1 MAVDTFLLLKL
12 VHVSAVIVAVGAN
25 VSYAYWLR
33 RAGSDRERLVDAI
46 NGIRGLDRRVANP
59 AYVVVLLTGLAM
71 ATTGPYTFDL
81 LWIRAAL
88 GLYVFI
94 VIFGIGIY
102 APTMRRQL
110 AEAERDPAS
119 PGYRTAARRSS
130 LFGLLA
136 VGIVGVILVLMVTKP
151 T

>member
-1 MAVDTFLLLKL
+1 MTTTFLVLK
-12 VHVSAVIVAVGAN
+12 VIHIAAVIVAVGAN

-33 RAGSDRERLVDAI
+33 RAGSDRERLLDTI
-46 NGIRGLDRRVANP
+46 HGIRGLDRRVANP
-59 AYVVVLLTGLAM
+59 AYIVVLLTGLAM
-71 ATTGPYTFDL
+71 VAKGTFTFDL

-102 APTMRRQL
+102 APTIRRQL
-110 AEAERDPAS
+110 AEAERDPTSAT
-119 PGYRTAARRSS
+119 YRAAARRSS
-130 LFGLLA
+130 AFGLLA
-136 VGIVGVILVLMVTKP
+136 IGLVATILILMVAKP

>member
-1 MAVDTFLLLKL
+1 VTGFLILKL
-12 VHVSAVIVAVGAN
+12 IHVAAAIVAVGAN

-33 RAGSDRERLVDAI
+33 RAGTDRERLVDAI
-46 NGIRGLDRRVANP
+46 QGIRGLDRRIANP
-59 AYVVVLLTGLAM
+59 AYIVVLLTGLVM
-71 ATTGPYTFDL
+71 ATVGPYTFDA

-110 AEAERDPAS
+110 AEAERDPTSAA
-119 PGYRTAARRSS
+119 YRAAARRSS
-130 LFGLLA
+130 VFGLLA

-151 T
+151 I

>member
-1 MAVDTFLLLKL
+1 MAVDPFLLLKL

-71 ATTGPYTFDL
+71 ATIGPYTFDL

-94 VIFGIGIY
+94 VIFGIAIY
-102 APTMRRQL
+102 APTMRWQL
-110 AEAERDPAS
+110 AEAERDPTS
-119 PGYRTAARRSS
+119 PAYRTAARRSS

-151 T
+151 I